1 MTTVSAFP
9 PWPAAGEDDGPVLVV
24 IAGPNGSGKTTFYEE
39 YIAPHGLPFVNADL
53 IAKDMEAGGERISDY
68 EAAKLAEARRRD
80 YLGKKQSFCF
90 ETVFSDRVGS
100 KRRFLKDAQKSGYAV
115 LLLFIGLSHV
125 DVSRARVLQRV
136 LAGGHAVPDRKIEER
151 FPRTFDNL
159 RQAIGFV
166 DRVFLF
172 DNSSFD
178 HPYRPIAVCASGKVI
193 QLFPPLPPWAQGVL
207 PRPLIPIKK

>member
-1 MTTVSAFP
+1 MKTVPAFP
-9 PWPAAGEDDGPVLVV
+9 LWPAAKEDDGPVLVV

-39 YIAPHGLPFVNADL
+39 YLAPYGLPFVNADL
-53 IAKDMEAGGERISDY
+53 IAKGMEDGGENVSGY

-80 YLGKKQSFCF
+80 YVGKKQSFCF

-100 KRRFLKDAQKSGYAV
+100 KRKFFKDAQKSGYTV
-115 LLLFIGLSHV
+115 LLLFIGLDHV
-125 DVSRARVLQRV
+125 EVSRARVLQRV
-136 LAGGHAVPDRKIEER
+136 LAGGHAVPDRKIDER

-172 DNSSFD
+172 DNSFLD
-178 HPYRPIAVCASGKVI
+178 HSYRPITICVSGNVI
-193 QLFPPLPPWAQGVL
+193 QLFPPLPHWVQGVL
-207 PRPLIPIKK
+207 PKPLI